1 MSNVGHELHE
11 QTKAAKVLVEQLRD
25 LTGEDADEELARDSI
40 EGETDLHEAI
50 EAAVKRLGDD
60 LAMIEGLEA
69 YQKRLDSRKARLKER
84 VDTTREAIAN
94 AMELARLPKMETP
107 LATVAQKKVPPKV
120 IISDEADIPSDFFKP
135 QPPKL
140 DKKAVMDALKAK
152 QAVAGAQL
160 SNGGTTIS
168 VRWS

>member
-1 MSNVGHELHE
+1 MMSEVSHELHQ
-11 QTKAAKVLVEQLRD
+11 QTCAAKVLLEQLRD
-25 LTGEDADEELARDSI
+25 LEADDDDVVRDSI

-60 LAMIEGLEA
+60 LAAIEGLEA
-69 YQKRLDSRKARLKER
+69 YIKKLDGRKARLKKR

-107 LATVAQKKVPPKV
+107 LATIAQKKVPPKV
-120 IISDEADIPSDFFKP
+120 IIADEADIPSDFFKP

-152 QAVAGAQL
+152 QAVPGTQL

>member
-1 MSNVGHELHE
+1 MSEAGHELHQ
-11 QTKAAKVLVEQLRD
+11 QTRAAKVLLEQLRD
-25 LTGEDADEELARDSI
+25 LEADDDDEVVRDSI

-60 LAMIEGLEA
+60 LAAIEGLEA
-69 YQKRLDSRKARLKER
+69 YMKKLDGRKARLKER
-84 VDTTREAIAN
+84 VDATREAIAN

-107 LATVAQKKVPPKV
+107 FATVTQKKIAPKV
-120 IISDEADIPSDFFKP
+120 IITEEADIPSDFFKP

-140 DKKAVMDALKAK
+140 DKRAVMAALKEK
-152 QAVAGAQL
+152 QPVPGAQI

>member
-11 QTKAAKVLVEQLRD
+11 QSKAAKVLVEQLRD
-25 LTGEDADEELARDSI
+25 LQADDDEDVVRDSI

-60 LAMIEGLEA
+60 LAAIEGLEA
-69 YQKRLDSRKARLKER
+69 YTKKLDGRKARLKER
-84 VDTTREAIAN
+84 VETTREAIAN

-107 LATVAQKKVPPKV
+107 FATIAQKKVAPKV
-120 IISDEADIPSDFFKP
+120 IITEEADIPSDFFKP

-140 DKKAVMDALKAK
+140 DKRAVMDALKAK
-152 QAVAGAQL
+152 QVVPGAQL